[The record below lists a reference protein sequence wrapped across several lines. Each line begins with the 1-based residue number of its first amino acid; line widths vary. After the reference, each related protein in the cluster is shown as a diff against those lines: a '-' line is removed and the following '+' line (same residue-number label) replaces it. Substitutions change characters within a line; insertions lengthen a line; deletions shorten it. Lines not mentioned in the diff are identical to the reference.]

1 MILSEV
7 SVRRPVFAMV
17 LSLLLLLT
25 GLMAAQRLAI
35 REYPDISRP
44 VVNVSVTYRGAS
56 AVVVESKVTQLL
68 ENQLA
73 GVEGVTKLTSSSQDE
88 RAQINIE
95 FSQDRDI
102 ESAANDVRDR
112 VSRVAQQLP
121 TEADTPRIAK
131 ADSAGGMTMFV
142 NLVGENMT
150 PLELSDYADRN
161 IVDRF
166 SIVPGVANAMVIGER
181 RYAMRV
187 WLNRQALAARRL
199 TVQDVEAALRAENVE
214 LPAGR
219 IESTEREFIL
229 NTDAGMASEAS
240 FRNLVIGRGADGY
253 LVRLGEV
260 ADVKIEAED
269 FRSIYRSTGTNA
281 VGVGIQ
287 PTSTANVVDISNG
300 IQAEIERIKPNLP
313 PGMDMFVPIDNTIFV
328 SESLTE
334 VQHTIFITLGLVLV
348 VIYGFLGSLRATLI
362 PAVTIP
368 ISIIAACLV
377 MSWLGYS
384 INTLTLLGAVLA
396 VAIVVD
402 DAIVVL
408 ENIVRRIEAGE
419 PALLAAVDGSRE
431 IGFAVIAT
439 TLVLCAVFLPISFM
453 EGNIGRLFSEFGV
466 TIAAGIAFSAV
477 IALSLVPM
485 MSSKLFANGIQ
496 HGKVSKVIDNGFR
509 KISDGYERS
518 LRAATANPL
527 IIMGVAV
534 ATIPLAYALFKA
546 LPSEYAPLEDRSQLQ
561 IMVRAPE
568 GASLAYMDR
577 YLAQVEDITSGE
589 IERGNADR
597 IIARTGGF
605 GGRGASDVTTGTIFI
620 PLKPW
625 GERTE
630 SAQEIAQRLRPVL
643 NEIPGVRVTVITP
656 GSLGV
661 GGGGGRP
668 VQLVLGGG
676 TYEELVTWRDIVLAK
691 AEENPGLQN
700 VDSDYS
706 ERSPQIRIS
715 IDRDRAADLGV
726 SLTTVGR
733 TLETMMGSRRVT
745 TFLMNGEEYNVVL
758 QARETDRAT
767 PSDLDNIYVRSTTG
781 GGLIPLSNLVRLDE
795 VAGPLE
801 LKRFD
806 RLRSITINAGLA
818 PGYSL
823 GQALDYLET
832 VVRAELPPEAQI
844 NYDGESRE
852 FRLSGGA
859 LYTTFMLA
867 LVIVFLVLA
876 AQFESFKHATIII
889 STVPLA
895 VTGALLGLWFEG
907 STINVFSQIGA
918 VMLIGL
924 AAKNGILIVE
934 FANQL
939 RDRGTEFA
947 ESIIQASVIR
957 LRPVLMTS
965 LCMVFGA
972 MPLLLAAGA
981 GAEARKSLGAV
992 VIYGVVFSMLM
1003 TLYVVPSMYL
1013 LVARHSR
1020 SPQYVGRMIDRMRG
1034 IKTPPPAVGQPVSPV
1049 VQN

>member
-17 LSLLLLLT
+17 ISMLLLLT
-25 GLMAAQRLAI
+25 GIMAAQRLAI

-44 VVNVSVTYRGAS
+44 VVNVSVSYRGAS

-73 GVEGVTKLTSSSQDE
+73 GDEGLTKLTSSSQDE
-88 RAQINIE
+88 RAQINLE

-112 VSRVAQQLP
+112 VSRVAAQLP

-131 ADSAGGMTMFV
+131 ADSNAGVTMFINITGEGMT
-142 NLVGENMT
+142 T
-150 PLELSDYADRN
+150 LELSDYADRN
-161 IVDRF
+161 VVDRF
-166 SIVPGVANAMVIGER
+166 SIVPGVANAIVIGER
-181 RYAMRV
+181 RFAMRV
-187 WLNRQALAARRL
+187 WLNRSALAARRL
-199 TVQDVEAALRAENVE
+199 TVQDVEAALRADHVE

-219 IESTEREFIL
+219 LESQQREFIL

-240 FRNLVIGRGADGY
+240 FRNLVVGRGADGY

-260 ADVKIEAED
+260 AEVKIEAED
-269 FRSIYRSTGTNA
+269 FRSIYRTTGQNA
-281 VGVGIQ
+281 VGIGIQ
-287 PTSTANVVDISNG
+287 PTSTANVVDISSG
-300 IQAEIERIKPNLP
+300 VRAEIERIKTNLP
-313 PGMDMFVPIDNTIFV
+313 PGMDLFVSLDNTVFV

-334 VQHTIFITLGLVLV
+334 VEHTIFITLGLVLV
-348 VIYGFLGSLRATLI
+348 VIYGFLGSARATLI

-408 ENIVRRIEAGE
+408 ENIVRRIEGGE

-466 TIAAGIAFSAV
+466 TIAAGIAFSAI

-485 MSSKLFANGIQ
+485 MSSKLFSKGIK
-496 HGKVSKVIDNGFR
+496 HGRVSKIIDGGFR
-509 KISDGYERS
+509 RLSGAYERS
-518 LRAATANPL
+518 LRSATASPL
-527 IIMGVAV
+527 MILGIAL
-534 ATIPLAYALFKA
+534 ATLPLSYALFMA
-546 LPSEYAPLEDRSQLQ
+546 LPSEYAPLEDRAQLQ

-577 YLAQVEDITSGE
+577 YMTQVENIARGE
-589 IERGNADR
+589 IERGNATL
-597 IIARTGGF
+597 ISARTGGF
-605 GGRGASDVTTGTIFI
+605 GGRGGSDVTTGTVFI

-625 GERTE
+625 GERTD
-630 SAQEIAQRLRPVL
+630 SAQQIAQRLRPL
-643 NEIPGVRVTVITP
+643 MNDIPGVRVVVITP
-656 GSLGV
+656 SSLGV
-661 GGGGGRP
+661 GGGGRP
-668 VQLVLGGG
+668 VQMVLGGG
-676 TYEELVTWRDIVLAK
+676 TYEELVKWRDIVLAK
-691 AEENPGLQN
+691 ASENPGLQN
-700 VDSDYS
+700 LDSDYS
-706 ERSPQIRIS
+706 ERSPQIKIS
-715 IDRDRAADLGV
+715 VDRDRAADLGI

-733 TLETMMGSRRVT
+733 TLETMMGSRKVT

-781 GGLIPLSNLVRLDE
+781 GGLIPLSNLVKLEE

-806 RLRSITINAGLA
+806 RLRSITINAGLS

-832 VVRAELPPEAQI
+832 LVRAELPAAAQI

-859 LYTTFMLA
+859 LYTTFLLA

-889 STVPLA
+889 STGPLA
-895 VTGALLGLWFEG
+895 VTGALLGLWFQG
-907 STINVFSQIGA
+907 SSINVFSQIGA

-939 RDRGTEFA
+939 RDRGTEFS
-947 ESIIQASVIR
+947 ESIIGAAVIR

-1013 LVARHSR
+1013 LIARNSK
-1020 SPQYVGRMIDRMRG
+1020 SPQYVTRMIDRLRG
-1034 IKTPPPAVGQPVSPV
+1034 AKPPV
-1049 VQN
+1049 VTETPAPVVHG

>member
-17 LSLLLLLT
+17 ISMLLLLT
-25 GLMAAQRLAI
+25 GIMAAQKLAI

-56 AVVVESKVTQLL
+56 ATVVESKVTQLL

-73 GVEGVTKLTSSSQDE
+73 GVEGITKLTSSSQDE
-88 RAQINIE
+88 RAQINLE
-95 FSQDRDI
+95 FTQDRDL

-112 VSRVAQQLP
+112 VSRVASQLP

-131 ADSAGGMTMFV
+131 ADSNAGITMFV
-142 NLVGENMT
+142 NVVGEGMSQ
-150 PLELSDYADRN
+150 LELSDYADRN
-161 IVDRF
+161 VVDRF
-166 SIVPGVANAMVIGER
+166 SIVPGVAIASVIGER
-181 RYAMRV
+181 RFAMRV
-187 WLNRQALAARRL
+187 WLNRSALAARRL

-219 IESTEREFIL
+219 LESQQREFIL
-229 NTDAGMASEAS
+229 NTDAGMASESS
-240 FRNLVIGRGADGY
+240 FRNLVVGRGADGY

-260 ADVKIEAED
+260 AEIKVEAED
-269 FRSIYRSTGTNA
+269 FRSIYRATGQNA
-281 VGVGIQ
+281 VGVSIT
-287 PTSTANVVDISNG
+287 PTSTANVVDISRG
-300 IQAEIERIKPNLP
+300 IRAEIERMKPNLP
-313 PGMDMFVPIDNTIFV
+313 PGMDLFVSIDNTVFV
-328 SESLTE
+328 SESLSE
-334 VQHTIFITLGLVLV
+334 VEHTIFITLGLVLV
-348 VIYGFLGSLRATLI
+348 VIYGFLGSARATII

-368 ISIIAACLV
+368 ISIISACLV
-377 MSWLGYS
+377 MSWFGYS

-466 TIAAGIAFSAV
+466 TIAAGIAFSAI

-496 HGKVSKVIDNGFR
+496 HGKVSKVIDAGYQR
-509 KISDGYERS
+509 LSGAYERS
-518 LRAATANPL
+518 LRAATRTPWMIVGIA
-527 IIMGVAV
+527 A
-534 ATIPLAYALFKA
+534 ATIPLAYALFTS
-546 LPSEYAPLEDRSQLQ
+546 LPSEYAPQEDRSQLIIRVQ
-561 IMVRAPE
+561 APE

-577 YLAQVEDITSGE
+577 YLQQVEKIVQSE
-589 IERGNADR
+589 IELGNAER
-597 IIARTGGF
+597 MIARTGGF
-605 GGRGASDVTTGTIFI
+605 GGRGNSDVTSGMIFL
-620 PLKPW
+620 PLKSW
-625 GERTE
+625 GDRKD
-630 SAQEIAQRLRPVL
+630 AAPVIAQRLRLQL
-643 NEIPGVRVTVITP
+643 NDIPGVRVNVISP
-656 GSLGV
+656 ASLGV
-661 GGGGGRP
+661 GGGGRP

-676 TYEELVTWRDIVLAK
+676 TYEELVKWRDIVLAK
-691 AEENPGLQN
+691 AAENPGLQN

-706 ERSPQIRIS
+706 ERSPQIKIS
-715 IDRDRAADLGV
+715 VDRDRAADLGI

-758 QARETDRAT
+758 QARESDRAT
-767 PSDLDNIYVRSTTG
+767 PSDLDNIYVRSTSG
-781 GGLIPLSNLVRLDE
+781 GGLIPLSNLVKLEE

-806 RLRSITINAGLA
+806 RLRSITIQAGLA

-823 GQALDYLET
+823 GQALNDLEKM
-832 VVRAELPPEAQI
+832 VRTELPPEAQI

-859 LYTTFMLA
+859 LYTTFLLA

-876 AQFESFKHATIII
+876 AQFESFKHASIII

-895 VTGALLGLWFEG
+895 VTGALLGLWFQG
-907 STINVFSQIGA
+907 SSINVFSQIGA

-947 ESIIQASVIR
+947 ESIIGAAIIR

-1013 LVARHSR
+1013 LIARNSK
-1020 SPQYVGRMIDRMRG
+1020 SPQYVTRMIERLRG
-1034 IKTPPPAVGQPVSPV
+1034 AKPVAVGEAAAPAAHG
-1049 VQN
+1049 

>member
-17 LSLLLLLT
+17 ISMLLLLT
-25 GLMAAQRLAI
+25 GIMAAQKLAI

-56 AVVVESKVTQLL
+56 ATVVESKVTQLL

-73 GVEGVTKLTSSSQDE
+73 GVEGISKLTSSSQDE
-88 RAQINIE
+88 RAQINLE
-95 FSQDRDI
+95 FTQDRDL

-112 VSRVAQQLP
+112 VSRVASQLP

-131 ADSAGGMTMFV
+131 ADSNAGITMFV
-142 NLVGENMT
+142 NVVGEGMSQ
-150 PLELSDYADRN
+150 LELSDYADRN
-161 IVDRF
+161 VVDRF
-166 SIVPGVANAMVIGER
+166 SIVPGVATASVIGER
-181 RYAMRV
+181 RFAMRV
-187 WLNRQALAARRL
+187 WLNRSALAARRL

-219 IESTEREFIL
+219 LESQQREFIL
-229 NTDAGMASEAS
+229 NTDAGMASESS

-260 ADVKIEAED
+260 AEIKVEAED
-269 FRSIYRSTGTNA
+269 FRSIYRATGQNA
-281 VGVGIQ
+281 VGVSIT
-287 PTSTANVVDISNG
+287 PTSTANVVDISRG
-300 IQAEIERIKPNLP
+300 IRAEIERMKPNLP
-313 PGMDMFVPIDNTIFV
+313 PGMDLFVSIDNTIFV
-328 SESLTE
+328 SESLSE
-334 VQHTIFITLGLVLV
+334 VEHTIFITLGLVLV
-348 VIYGFLGSLRATLI
+348 VIYGFLGSARATLI

-368 ISIIAACLV
+368 ISIISACLV
-377 MSWLGYS
+377 MSWFGYS

-408 ENIVRRIEAGE
+408 ENIVRRIESGE

-466 TIAAGIAFSAV
+466 TIAAGIAFSAI

-496 HGKVSKVIDNGFR
+496 HGKVSKVIDAGYQR
-509 KISDGYERS
+509 LSGAYERS
-518 LRAATANPL
+518 LRAATRTPWMIVGIA
-527 IIMGVAV
+527 A
-534 ATIPLAYALFKA
+534 ATIPLAYALFSS
-546 LPSEYAPLEDRSQLQ
+546 LPSEYAPQEDRAQLIIRVQ
-561 IMVRAPE
+561 APE

-577 YLAQVEDITSGE
+577 YLQQVEKIVHSE
-589 IERGNADR
+589 IDLGNAER
-597 IIARTGGF
+597 MIARTGGF
-605 GGRGASDVTTGTIFI
+605 GGRGNSDVTSGMIFL
-620 PLKPW
+620 PLKSW
-625 GERTE
+625 GERKD
-630 SAQEIAQRLRPVL
+630 AAPVIAQRLRLQL
-643 NEIPGVRVTVITP
+643 NDIPGVRVNVISP
-656 GSLGV
+656 ASLGV
-661 GGGGGRP
+661 GGGGRP

-676 TYEELVTWRDIVLAK
+676 TYEELVKWRDIVLAK
-691 AEENPGLQN
+691 AAENPGLQN

-706 ERSPQIRIS
+706 ERSPQIKIS
-715 IDRDRAADLGV
+715 VDRDRAADLGI

-758 QARETDRAT
+758 QARESDRAT

-781 GGLIPLSNLVRLDE
+781 GGLIPLSNLVKLEE

-806 RLRSITINAGLA
+806 RLRSITIQAGLA

-823 GQALDYLET
+823 GQALNDMEKM
-832 VVRAELPPEAQI
+832 VRAELPAEAQI

-859 LYTTFMLA
+859 LYTTFLLA

-876 AQFESFKHATIII
+876 AQFESFKHASIII

-895 VTGALLGLWFEG
+895 VTGALLGLWFQG
-907 STINVFSQIGA
+907 SSINVFSQIGA

-947 ESIIQASVIR
+947 ESIIGAAIIR

-1013 LVARHSR
+1013 LIARNSK
-1020 SPQYVGRMIDRMRG
+1020 SPQYVTRMIDRLRG
-1034 IKTPPPAVGQPVSPV
+1034 VKPAAVGEAAAPVAHG
-1049 VQN
+1049 

>member
-1 MILSEV
+1 MILSDT

-17 LSLLLLLT
+17 ISLLLLLT

-44 VVNVSVTYRGAS
+44 VVNVQVTYRGAS
-56 AVVVESKVTQLL
+56 AAVVETKVTQVL

-73 GVEGVTKLTSSSQDE
+73 GIEGVSKLTSSSQDE
-88 RAQINIE
+88 RSQVNIE

-112 VSRVAQQLP
+112 VSRVQGNLP
-121 TEADTPRIAK
+121 DEADTPRIAK
-131 ADSAGGMTMFV
+131 ADANAGITMFV
-142 NLVGENMT
+142 NVTGEGMSQ
-150 PLELSDYADRN
+150 LELSDYADRN
-161 IVDRF
+161 VVDRF
-166 SIVPGVANAMVIGER
+166 SIVPGVATANVIGER
-181 RYAMRV
+181 RYAMRI
-187 WLNRQALAARRL
+187 WLNRSALAARRL
-199 TVQDVEAALRAENVE
+199 TVQDVESALRAENVE

-219 IESTEREFIL
+219 LESSEREFIL
-229 NTDAGMASEAS
+229 NTDAGMSTEAS
-240 FRNLVIGRGADGY
+240 FRNLVIGRGADDY

-260 ADVKIEAED
+260 ADVKIDAED
-269 FRSIYRSTGTNA
+269 FRSIYRATGVNA
-281 VGVGIQ
+281 VGISIQ
-287 PTSTANVVDISNG
+287 PTSTANVVDISRG
-300 IQAEIERIKPNLP
+300 IRAEIERMKPNLP
-313 PGMDMFVPIDNTIFV
+313 AGMDLFVSIDNTVFV
-328 SESLTE
+328 EQSLNE
-334 VQHTIFITLGLVLV
+334 VEHTILITLGLVLV
-348 VIYGFLGSLRATLI
+348 VIYGFLGSMRATLI

-368 ISIIAACLV
+368 ISIVSACLV

-408 ENIVRRIEAGE
+408 ENIVRRIEGGQ
-419 PALLAAVDGSRE
+419 PALLAAVDGTRE

-466 TIAAGIAFSAV
+466 TIAAGIAFSSI

-496 HGKVSKVIDNGFR
+496 HGRVSHFIDSGFR
-509 KISDGYERS
+509 RLSGFYERT
-518 LRAATANPL
+518 LRAATAAPL
-527 IIMGVAV
+527 VILGIAI

-546 LPSEYAPLEDRSQLQ
+546 LPSEYAPLEDRAQ
-561 IMVRAPE
+561 IQIRVQAPE
-568 GASLAYMDR
+568 GASIAYMDR
-577 YLAQVEDITSGE
+577 YLAQVEKSVGSE
-589 IERGNADR
+589 IDRGNAER
-597 IIARTGGF
+597 MIARTGGP
-605 GGRGASDVTTGTIFI
+605 GARGPSDVTSALVFL

-625 GERTE
+625 DERKD
-630 SAQEIAQRLRPVL
+630 SAQVIAQRLRLQL
-643 NEIPGVRVTVITP
+643 NEIPGVRINVITP
-656 GSLGV
+656 ASLGV
-661 GGGGGRP
+661 QGAGRP
-668 VQLVLGGG
+668 VQLVIGGG
-676 TYEELVTWRDIVLAK
+676 TYEELVKWRDIVLAK
-691 AEENPGLQN
+691 AAENPGLQN
-700 VDSDYS
+700 IDSDYS
-706 ERSPQIRIS
+706 ERSPQIKIS
-715 IDRDRAADLGV
+715 VDRDRAADLGI
-726 SLTTVGR
+726 SLTTVGS

-758 QARETDRAT
+758 QARENDRAT

-781 GGLIPLSNLVRLDE
+781 RDLIPLSNLVKIEE

-806 RLRSITINAGLA
+806 RLRSITISAGLA

-823 GQALDYLET
+823 GQALDDLEKQ
-832 VVRAELPPEAQI
+832 VRADIPDAQI

-859 LYTTFMLA
+859 LYTTFVLA
-867 LVIVFLVLA
+867 LLIVFLVLA

-895 VTGALLGLWFEG
+895 VTGALLGLWFQG
-907 STINVFSQIGA
+907 SSINVFSQIGA

-947 ESIIQASVIR
+947 ESIIGASVIR

-1003 TLYVVPSMYL
+1003 TLYVVPAMYL
-1013 LVARHSR
+1013 LMARNSK

-1034 IKTPPPAVGQPVSPV
+1034 TKEPSSVGGEVVSPAAHG
-1049 VQN
+1049 

>member
-17 LSLLLLLT
+17 ISMLLLLT
-25 GLMAAQRLAI
+25 GIMAAQKLAI

-56 AVVVESKVTQLL
+56 ATVVESKVTQLL

-73 GVEGVTKLTSSSQDE
+73 GVEGISKLTSSSQDE
-88 RAQINIE
+88 RAQINLE
-95 FSQDRDI
+95 FSQDRDL

-112 VSRVAQQLP
+112 VSRVASQLP

-131 ADSAGGMTMFV
+131 ADSNAGITMFV
-142 NLVGENMT
+142 NVVGEGMSQ
-150 PLELSDYADRN
+150 LELSDYADRN
-161 IVDRF
+161 VVDRF
-166 SIVPGVANAMVIGER
+166 SIVPGVATASVIGER
-181 RYAMRV
+181 RFAMRV
-187 WLNRQALAARRL
+187 WLNRSALAARRL

-219 IESTEREFIL
+219 LESQQREFIL
-229 NTDAGMASEAS
+229 NTDAGMASESS

-260 ADVKIEAED
+260 AEIKVEAED
-269 FRSIYRSTGTNA
+269 FRSIYRATGQNA
-281 VGVGIQ
+281 VGVSIT
-287 PTSTANVVDISNG
+287 PTSTANVVDISRG
-300 IQAEIERIKPNLP
+300 IRAEIERMKPNLP
-313 PGMDMFVPIDNTIFV
+313 PGMDLFVSIDNTIFV
-328 SESLTE
+328 SESLSE
-334 VQHTIFITLGLVLV
+334 VEHTIFITLGLVLV
-348 VIYGFLGSLRATLI
+348 VIYGFLGSARATLI

-368 ISIIAACLV
+368 ISIISACLV
-377 MSWLGYS
+377 MSWFGYS

-466 TIAAGIAFSAV
+466 TIAAGIAFSAI

-496 HGKVSKVIDNGFR
+496 HGKVSKVIDAGYQR
-509 KISDGYERS
+509 LSGAYERS
-518 LRAATANPL
+518 LRAATRTPWMIVGIA
-527 IIMGVAV
+527 A
-534 ATIPLAYALFKA
+534 ATVPLAYALFTS
-546 LPSEYAPLEDRSQLQ
+546 LPSEYAPQEDRSQLIIRVQ
-561 IMVRAPE
+561 APE

-577 YLAQVEDITSGE
+577 YLQQVEKIVQSE
-589 IERGNADR
+589 IDLGNAER
-597 IIARTGGF
+597 MIARTGGF
-605 GGRGASDVTTGTIFI
+605 GGRGNSDVTSGMIFL
-620 PLKPW
+620 PLKSW
-625 GERTE
+625 SERKD
-630 SAQEIAQRLRPVL
+630 AAPVIAQRLRLQL
-643 NEIPGVRVTVITP
+643 NDIPGVRVNVISP
-656 GSLGV
+656 ASLGV
-661 GGGGGRP
+661 GGGGRP

-676 TYEELVTWRDIVLAK
+676 TYEELVKWRDIVLAK
-691 AEENPGLQN
+691 AAENPGLQN

-706 ERSPQIRIS
+706 ERSPQIKIS
-715 IDRDRAADLGV
+715 VDRDRAADLGI

-758 QARETDRAT
+758 QARESDRAT

-781 GGLIPLSNLVRLDE
+781 GGLIPLSNLVKLDE

-806 RLRSITINAGLA
+806 RLRSITIQAGLA

-823 GQALDYLET
+823 GQALNDMEKM
-832 VVRAELPPEAQI
+832 VRAELPAEAQI

-876 AQFESFKHATIII
+876 AQFESFKHASIII

-895 VTGALLGLWFEG
+895 VTGALLGLWFQG
-907 STINVFSQIGA
+907 SSINVFSQIGA

-939 RDRGTEFA
+939 RDRGTEFS
-947 ESIIQASVIR
+947 ESIIGASIIR

-1013 LVARHSR
+1013 LIARSSK
-1020 SPQYVGRMIDRMRG
+1020 SPQYVTRMIDRLRG
-1034 IKTPPPAVGQPVSPV
+1034 AKPAVVGEPAAPAAHG
-1049 VQN
+1049 

>member
-17 LSLLLLLT
+17 ISMLLLLT
-25 GLMAAQRLAI
+25 GIMAAQKLAI

-56 AVVVESKVTQLL
+56 ATVVESKVTQLL

-73 GVEGVTKLTSSSQDE
+73 GVEGITKLTSSSQDE
-88 RAQINIE
+88 RAQINLE
-95 FSQDRDI
+95 FSQDRDL

-112 VSRVAQQLP
+112 VSRVASQLP

-131 ADSAGGMTMFV
+131 ADSNAGITMFV
-142 NLVGENMT
+142 NVVGEGMSQ
-150 PLELSDYADRN
+150 LELSDYADRN
-161 IVDRF
+161 VVDRF
-166 SIVPGVANAMVIGER
+166 SIVPGVATASVIGER
-181 RYAMRV
+181 RFAMRV
-187 WLNRQALAARRL
+187 WLNRSALAARRL

-219 IESTEREFIL
+219 LESEQREFIL
-229 NTDAGMASEAS
+229 NTDAGMASEDS
-240 FRNLVIGRGADGY
+240 FRNLVIGRGADDY

-260 ADVKIEAED
+260 AEIKVEAED
-269 FRSIYRSTGTNA
+269 FRSIYRATGQNA
-281 VGVGIQ
+281 VGVSIT
-287 PTSTANVVDISNG
+287 PTSTANVVDISRG
-300 IQAEIERIKPNLP
+300 IREEIERMKPNLP
-313 PGMDMFVPIDNTIFV
+313 PGMDLFVSIDNTVFV

-334 VQHTIFITLGLVLV
+334 VEHTIFITLGLVLI
-348 VIYGFLGSLRATLI
+348 VIYGFLGSARATII

-368 ISIIAACLV
+368 ISIISACLV
-377 MSWLGYS
+377 MSWFGYS

-466 TIAAGIAFSAV
+466 TIAAGIAFSAIV
-477 IALSLVPM
+477 ALSLVPM

-496 HGKVSKVIDNGFR
+496 HGKVSKFIDGAYQR
-509 KISDGYERS
+509 LSGAYERS
-518 LRAATANPL
+518 LRTATQTPWMIVGIAA
-527 IIMGVAV
+527 
-534 ATIPLAYALFKA
+534 ATIPLAYALFTA
-546 LPSEYAPLEDRSQLQ
+546 LPSEYAPQEDRSQLIIRVQ
-561 IMVRAPE
+561 APE

-577 YLAQVEDITSGE
+577 YLQQVEKIVQSE
-589 IERGNADR
+589 IDLGNAER
-597 IIARTGGF
+597 MIARTGGF
-605 GGRGASDVTTGTIFI
+605 GGRGGSDVTSGMIFL
-620 PLKPW
+620 PLKSW
-625 GERTE
+625 DERKD
-630 SAQEIAQRLRPVL
+630 AAPVIAQRLRLQL
-643 NEIPGVRVTVITP
+643 NDIPGVRVNVISP
-656 GSLGV
+656 ASLGV
-661 GGGGGRP
+661 GGGGRP

-676 TYEELVTWRDIVLAK
+676 TYEELVRWRDIVLAK
-691 AEENPGLQN
+691 AAENPGLQN
-700 VDSDYS
+700 IDSDYS
-706 ERSPQIRIS
+706 ERSPQIKIS
-715 IDRDRAADLGV
+715 VDRDRAADLGIT
-726 SLTTVGR
+726 LTTVGR

-758 QARETDRAT
+758 QARESDRAT

-781 GGLIPLSNLVRLDE
+781 GGLIPLSNLVKLEE

-806 RLRSITINAGLA
+806 RLRSITIQAGLA

-823 GQALDYLET
+823 GQALNDLET
-832 VVRAELPPEAQI
+832 MVRAELPPEAQI

-876 AQFESFKHATIII
+876 AQFESFKHASIII

-895 VTGALLGLWFEG
+895 VTGALLGLWFQG
-907 STINVFSQIGA
+907 SSINVFSQIGA

-947 ESIIQASVIR
+947 ESIIGAAIIR

-1003 TLYVVPSMYL
+1003 TLYVVPAMYL
-1013 LVARHSR
+1013 LIARNSK
-1020 SPQYVGRMIDRMRG
+1020 SPQYVTRMIDRLRG
-1034 IKTPPPAVGQPVSPV
+1034 AKPAPVGEPAAPVAHG
-1049 VQN
+1049 

>member
-1 MILSEV
+1 MILSDV

-17 LSLLLLLT
+17 ISLLLLLT
-25 GLMAAQRLAI
+25 GIMAAQRLAI

-44 VVNVSVTYRGAS
+44 IVNVSVTYRGAS
-56 AVVVESKVTQLL
+56 AVVVESKVTQVL

-73 GVEGVTKLTSSSQDE
+73 GVEGITKLTSSSQDE
-88 RAQINIE
+88 RAQINLE
-95 FSQDRDI
+95 FSQDRDL

-112 VSRVAQQLP
+112 VSRVANQLP
-121 TEADTPRIAK
+121 QEADTPRIAK
-131 ADSAGGMTMFV
+131 ADSNAGITMFV
-142 NLVGENMT
+142 NVTGKDMSQLQ
-150 PLELSDYADRN
+150 LSDFADRN
-161 IVDRF
+161 VVDRF
-166 SIVPGVANAMVIGER
+166 SIVPGVATASVIGER

-187 WLNRQALAARRL
+187 WLNRSALAARKL
-199 TVQDVEAALRAENVE
+199 TVQDVENSLRAENVE

-219 IESTEREFIL
+219 IESADREFIL

-260 ADVKIEAED
+260 AEIKVEAED
-269 FRSIYRSTGTNA
+269 FRSIYRATGQNA
-281 VGVGIQ
+281 VGVSIQ
-287 PTSTANVVDISNG
+287 PTSTANVVDISRG
-300 IQAEIERIKPNLP
+300 IRAEIERMKPNLP
-313 PGMDMFVPIDNTIFV
+313 PGVDLFVSIDNTIFV
-328 SESLTE
+328 EESLKE
-334 VQHTIFITLGLVLV
+334 VETTAVITLGLVLV
-348 VIYGFLGSLRATLI
+348 VIYGFLGSFRATLI

-368 ISIIAACLV
+368 ISIISACLV
-377 MSWLGYS
+377 MAWLGYS

-408 ENIVRRIEAGE
+408 ENIVRRIEGGE
-419 PALLAAVDGSRE
+419 SSLLAAVDGTRE

-453 EGNIGRLFSEFGV
+453 QGNIGRLFSEFGV
-466 TIAAGIAFSAV
+466 TIAAGIAFSSI

-485 MSSKLFANGIQ
+485 MSSKLFAKGIE
-496 HGKVSKVIDNGFR
+496 HGRVSRVVDAGFR
-509 KISDGYERS
+509 HISSGYERA
-518 LRAATANPL
+518 LRAATAQPL
-527 IIMGVAV
+527 VIVGIAL
-534 ATIPLAYALFKA
+534 ATIPLAYALFMA
-546 LPSEYAPLEDRSQLQ
+546 LPSEYAPLEDRAQVQ
-561 IMVRAPE
+561 IRVQTPE

-577 YLAQVEDITSGE
+577 NLAKVEAIVQGE
-589 IERGNADR
+589 IDRGNAER
-597 IIARTGGF
+597 MIARTGGP
-605 GGRGASDVTTGTIFI
+605 GARGPSDVTSALVFL

-625 GERTE
+625 GERKE
-630 SAQEIAQRLRPVL
+630 SAQQIAQRLRPL
-643 NEIPGVRVTVITP
+643 MNEIPGVRVNVITP
-656 GSLGV
+656 ASLGV
-661 GGGGGRP
+661 GGTGRP
-668 VQLVLGGG
+668 VQMVIGGP
-676 TYEELVTWRDIVLAK
+676 TYDELVKWRDIVLAK
-691 AEENPGLQN
+691 ASENPGLQN
-700 VDSDYS
+700 IDSDYS
-706 ERSPQIRIS
+706 ERSPQIKIA
-715 IDRDRAADLGV
+715 IDRNRAADLGI

-733 TLETMMGSRRVT
+733 TLETMMGSRKVT

-767 PSDLDNIYVRSTTG
+767 PSDLDNIYVRSTSAG
-781 GGLIPLSNLVRLDE
+781 GGLVPLSNLVKIEE

-806 RLRSITINAGLA
+806 RMRSVTINAGLA

-823 GQALDYLET
+823 GQALNDMEKM
-832 VVRAELPPEAQI
+832 VRAELPPEAQI

-859 LYTTFMLA
+859 LYTTFILA

-895 VTGALLGLWFEG
+895 VTGALLGLWFQG
-907 STINVFSQIGA
+907 SSINVFSQIGA

-947 ESIIQASVIR
+947 ESIIRASIIR

-1003 TLYVVPSMYL
+1003 TLFVVPSIYL
-1013 LVARHSR
+1013 LLARNSR
-1020 SPQYVGRMIDRMRG
+1020 SPQYVSRMIDKLRG
-1034 IKTPPPAVGQPVSPV
+1034 AKPAAMGEPAVPAAHG
-1049 VQN
+1049 

>member
-17 LSLLLLLT
+17 ISMLLLLT
-25 GLMAAQRLAI
+25 GIMAAQRLAI

-56 AVVVESKVTQLL
+56 ATVVESKVTQLL

-73 GVEGVTKLTSSSQDE
+73 GVEGISKLTSSSQDE
-88 RAQINIE
+88 RAQINLE
-95 FSQDRDI
+95 FSQDRDL

-112 VSRVAQQLP
+112 VSRVASQLP

-131 ADSAGGMTMFV
+131 ADSNAGITMFV
-142 NLVGENMT
+142 NVVGEGMSQ
-150 PLELSDYADRN
+150 LELSDYADRN
-161 IVDRF
+161 VVDRF
-166 SIVPGVANAMVIGER
+166 SIVPGVATASVIGER
-181 RYAMRV
+181 RFAMRV
-187 WLNRQALAARRL
+187 WLNRSALAARRL

-219 IESTEREFIL
+219 LESQQREFIL
-229 NTDAGMASEAS
+229 NTDAGMASESS

-260 ADVKIEAED
+260 AEIKVEAED
-269 FRSIYRSTGTNA
+269 FRSIYRATGQNA
-281 VGVGIQ
+281 VGVSIT
-287 PTSTANVVDISNG
+287 PTSTANVVDISRG
-300 IQAEIERIKPNLP
+300 IRAEIERMKPNLP
-313 PGMDMFVPIDNTIFV
+313 PGMDLFVSIDNTIFV
-328 SESLTE
+328 SESLSE
-334 VQHTIFITLGLVLV
+334 VEHTIFITLGLVLV
-348 VIYGFLGSLRATLI
+348 VIYGFLGSARATLI

-368 ISIIAACLV
+368 ISIISACLV
-377 MSWLGYS
+377 MSWFGYS

-453 EGNIGRLFSEFGV
+453 KGNIGRLFSEFGV
-466 TIAAGIAFSAV
+466 TIAAGIAFSAI

-496 HGKVSKVIDNGFR
+496 HGKVSKVIDAGYQR
-509 KISDGYERS
+509 LSGAYERS
-518 LRAATANPL
+518 LRAATRTPWMIVGIA
-527 IIMGVAV
+527 A
-534 ATIPLAYALFKA
+534 ATVPLAYALFTS
-546 LPSEYAPLEDRSQLQ
+546 LPSEYAPQEDRSQLIIRVQ
-561 IMVRAPE
+561 APE

-577 YLAQVEDITSGE
+577 YLRQVEKIVQSE
-589 IERGNADR
+589 IDLGNAER
-597 IIARTGGF
+597 MIARTGGF
-605 GGRGASDVTTGTIFI
+605 GGRGNSDVTSGMIFL
-620 PLKPW
+620 PLKSW
-625 GERTE
+625 GDRKD
-630 SAQEIAQRLRPVL
+630 AAPVIAQRLRLQL
-643 NEIPGVRVTVITP
+643 NDIPGVRVNVISP
-656 GSLGV
+656 ASLGV
-661 GGGGGRP
+661 GGGGRP

-676 TYEELVTWRDIVLAK
+676 TYEELVKWRDIVLAK
-691 AEENPGLQN
+691 AAENPGLQN

-706 ERSPQIRIS
+706 ERSPQIKIS
-715 IDRDRAADLGV
+715 VDRDRAADLGI

-758 QARETDRAT
+758 QARESDRAT

-781 GGLIPLSNLVRLDE
+781 GGLIPLSNLVKLEE

-806 RLRSITINAGLA
+806 RLRSITIQAGLA

-823 GQALDYLET
+823 GQALNDLEKM
-832 VVRAELPPEAQI
+832 VRTELPPEAQI

-859 LYTTFMLA
+859 LYTTFLLA

-876 AQFESFKHATIII
+876 AQFESFKHASIII

-895 VTGALLGLWFEG
+895 VTGALLGLWFQG
-907 STINVFSQIGA
+907 SSINVFSQIGA

-947 ESIIQASVIR
+947 ESIIGAAIIR

-1013 LVARHSR
+1013 LIARSSK
-1020 SPQYVGRMIDRMRG
+1020 SPQYVTRMIDRLRG
-1034 IKTPPPAVGQPVSPV
+1034 AKPAAVGETAAPAAHG
-1049 VQN
+1049 

>member
-1 MILSEV
+1 MILSDA

-17 LSLLLLLT
+17 ISMLLLIT

-44 VVNVSVTYRGAS
+44 VVNVTVTYRGAS

-73 GVEGVTKLTSSSQDE
+73 GVEGLSKLTSSSQDE
-88 RAQINIE
+88 RAQINLE

-112 VSRVAQQLP
+112 VSRVANQLP
-121 TEADTPRIAK
+121 VEADTPRIAK
-131 ADSAGGMTMFV
+131 ADSNGGMTMFI
-142 NLVGENMT
+142 NLVGDNMT
-150 PLELSDYADRN
+150 SLELSDYADRN
-161 IVDRF
+161 VVDRF
-166 SIVPGVANAMVIGER
+166 SIVPGVATATVIGER
-181 RYAMRV
+181 RFAMRI
-187 WLNRQALAARRL
+187 WLNRQALAARQL

-219 IESTEREFIL
+219 IESAEREFIL
-229 NTDAGMASEAS
+229 NTNADMATEAS
-240 FRNLVIGRGADGY
+240 FRNLVIGRGADDY

-260 ADVKIEAED
+260 ADVKVEAED
-269 FRSIYRSTGTNA
+269 FRSIYRSTGQTA
-281 VGVGIQ
+281 VGIGIQ
-287 PTSTANVVDISNG
+287 PTSTANVVDISRG
-300 IQAEIERIKPNLP
+300 INAEIARIKPNLP
-313 PGMDMFVPIDNTIFV
+313 PGMDMFVPIDNTVFV

-334 VQHTIFITLGLVLV
+334 VEHTIFITLGLVLV
-348 VIYGFLGSLRATLI
+348 VIYGFLGSARATLI

-368 ISIIAACLV
+368 ISIISACLV
-377 MSWLGYS
+377 MSWFGYS

-408 ENIVRRIEAGE
+408 ENIVRRIESGE
-419 PALLAAVDGSRE
+419 PALLAAVDGSKE

-466 TIAAGIAFSAV
+466 TIAAGIAFSAI

-485 MSSKLFANGIQ
+485 MSSKLFANGIE
-496 HGKVSKVIDNGFR
+496 HGRVSTVIDGGFR
-509 KISDGYERS
+509 WLSARYERS
-518 LRAATANPL
+518 LRAATAAPL
-527 IIMGVAV
+527 MILGIAV

-546 LPSEYAPLEDRSQLQ
+546 LPSEYAPLEDRAQLQ

-577 YLAQVEDITSGE
+577 YLQIVEKIVLGE
-589 IERGNADR
+589 IDRGNAER
-597 IIARTGGF
+597 VIARTGGF
-605 GGRGASDVTTGTIFI
+605 GARGASDVTSGTVFI
-620 PLKPW
+620 PLKTW
-625 GERTE
+625 GERKE
-630 SAQEIAQRLRPVL
+630 SAQQIAQRLRPVL
-643 NEIPGVRVTVITP
+643 NEIPGVRVFVIMP
-656 GSLGV
+656 ASLGV
-661 GGGGGRP
+661 GGGGRP

-676 TYEELVTWRDIVLAK
+676 TYAEIAEWRNIILQK
-691 AEENPGLQN
+691 AAENPGLQN

-706 ERSPQIRIS
+706 ERSPQIKIS
-715 IDRDRAADLGV
+715 IDRDRAADLGI

-733 TLETMMGSRRVT
+733 TLETMMGSRKVT

-781 GGLIPLSNLVRLDE
+781 GGLIPLSNLVKLEE

-806 RLRSITINAGLA
+806 RLRSITISADLT

-823 GQALDYLET
+823 GQALAYLET
-832 VVRAELPPEAQI
+832 TVRAELPPEAQI

-867 LVIVFLVLA
+867 LLIVFLVLA

-895 VTGALLGLWFEG
+895 VTGALLGLWFQG
-907 STINVFSQIGA
+907 SSINVFSQIGA

-947 ESIIQASVIR
+947 ESIIRAAIIR

-1013 LVARHSR
+1013 LVARSSR
-1020 SPQYVGRMIDRMRG
+1020 SPQYVARMIDRLRG
-1034 IKTPPPAVGQPVSPV
+1034 AKPKPLVAGEPVA
-1049 VQN
+1049 QG